1 MVYDKALNI
10 YADGSSYSHP
20 RRGGMGVRY
29 VTINS
34 EGDEVVQS
42 EDIPGHEGATNNE
55 MELLACI
62 KGLKGAIDHP
72 SLAEVERVYVF
83 SDSMYVTSNVTRAKF
98 EWSRHRW
105 LNRDGKPVENAD
117 LWKELVRVLR
127 NFPKRVD
134 FEWVQGHAKDL
145 HNKAVDK
152 LAKQSA
158 KGVLNRPLKI
168 TAVRKKKSPVLVQ
181 RGCVPMR
188 GQTLSIRVITD
199 TYMRLQKVHKYK
211 YEVLPD
217 TGEHGGKVDWIYH
230 DTDECL
236 RAGHHYEVRVNKET
250 KNPRIVDVIAELE
263 R

>member
-20 RRGGMGVRY
+20 RRAAWVSD
-29 VTINS
+29 TSQSILS
-34 EGDEVVQS
+34 DEVVRAKRFQVTRALP
-42 EDIPGHEGATNNE
+42 ITT

-62 KGLKGAIDHP
+62 KVSKVLSTTPASRSG
-72 SLAEVERVYVF
+72 SVYVF

-145 HNKAVDK
+145 HNKAVDSS
-152 LAKQSA
+152 QS
-158 KGVLNRPLKI
+158 
-168 TAVRKKKSPVLVQ
+168 
-181 RGCVPMR
+181 
-188 GQTLSIRVITD
+188 
-199 TYMRLQKVHKYK
+199 
-211 YEVLPD
+211 
-217 TGEHGGKVDWIYH
+217 
-230 DTDECL
+230 
-236 RAGHHYEVRVNKET
+236 
-250 KNPRIVDVIAELE
+250 NPRRVF
-263 R
+263 